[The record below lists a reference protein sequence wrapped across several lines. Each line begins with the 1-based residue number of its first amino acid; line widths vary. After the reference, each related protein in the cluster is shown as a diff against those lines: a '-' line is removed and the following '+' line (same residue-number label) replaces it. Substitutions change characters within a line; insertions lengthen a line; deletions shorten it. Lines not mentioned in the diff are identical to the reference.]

1 MKHATHCQF
10 CKIPITVE
18 IDDSYA
24 ELGDPYKL
32 IRMAACNRCA
42 DLRVTRRNL
51 ERLMGR
57 QCSALCLLRSSK
69 TKEPTEIRS
78 NLERLTQDY
87 ARMIAR
93 WNHLDGMAW
102 EPAIVDAI
110 LEDPHHWGDIAA
122 RMWRMCRKPNQVTER
137 TDL

>member
-18 IDDSYA
+18 IDDSYS
-24 ELGDPYKL
+24 ELGDPYK
-32 IRMAACNRCA
+32 IVRMAACNRCA

-102 EPAIVDAI
+102 EPAIVEAI
-110 LEDPHHWGDIAA
+110 LEDPHHWGDIAS
-122 RMWRMCRKPNQVTER
+122 RMWKMCRKPNQVTER